1 MGFSFEEISHRKV
14 YGAFDFS
21 DSPNVDVITQKKGVE
36 RSISSSKRKFSEEQS
51 DSQVKT
57 LCEIYVDIILI
68 STIDARAF
76 VNS

>member
-36 RSISSSKRKFSEEQS
+36 SISSSKRKFSEEQS